1 MKIKSEI
8 MDGKNIEHTL
18 RRMAFEILERNEGME
33 GVYLVGIRSRGVPMA
48 DRLAKYLEEI
58 EDIKVETGILDI
70 SLYRDDLSLIAE
82 KPVVK
87 GTELDF
93 DVENK
98 IIVLI
103 DDVLFTGR
111 TVRSAI
117 AAVLDYGRPKRIEL
131 AVLIDRGH
139 HEMPMK
145 ADYLGKYVPTSSE
158 EIIKVSFIETDG
170 EEKVRIM
177 IRE

>member
-8 MDGKNIEHTL
+8 MDEKNIEHTL
-18 RRMAFEILERNEGME
+18 RRLAFEILESNEGMD

-48 DRLAKYLEEI
+48 ERLAKYLEEI
-58 EDIKVETGILDI
+58 EDIKVKTGILDI

-82 KPVVK
+82 KPVLK
-87 GTELDF
+87 GTKLDF

-98 IIVLI
+98 TIVLI
-103 DDVLFTGR
+103 DDVLYTGR

-117 AAVLDYGRPKRIEL
+117 AAILDIGRPKRIEL

-139 HEMPMK
+139 HEMPVK
-145 ADYLGKYVPTSSE
+145 ADYLGKFVPTSGK
-158 EIIKVSFIETDG
+158 EIIKVSFNETDDD
-170 EEKVRIM
+170 EKVRIM
-177 IRE
+177 LNE